1 MIILNEYR
9 LTSYYAISQCA
20 AMPAICAAAPDTFV
34 KVGTVGLVDTN
45 LDDAVTTS
53 SQDKNTTTSSVLFSN

>member
-1 MIILNEYR
+1 
-9 LTSYYAISQCA
+9 
-20 AMPAICAAAPDTFV
+20 MPAICAAAPDTFV